1 MQSQNWANVAHDLRT
16 IALLNPRLALM
27 LARGQPMAPR
37 SYRIPLRW
45 DTSAAETILENHLQE
60 RMYQDA
66 WIIEMK
72 ASWHLPSYALGNMYR
87 PMIMD
92 AAQRSYGA
100 EVWINMRMEGPDRR
114 EITNGFVPLIDVV
127 SNNIGDSH
135 LMNAGHVIGHDQN
148 LYVEVQNMRA
158 WDPDTEVP
166 ITVTL
171 TLNMLELSGC
181 NLRTIGFEEAV
192 CALRKMG
199 LYPEQ
204 G

>member
-1 MQSQNWANVAHDLRT
+1 MHSQNWANVAYDLRT

-27 LARGQPMAPR
+27 LARGQPMSPR

-45 DTSAAETILENHLQE
+45 DTSAAETMLENHLQE

-66 WIIEMK
+66 WIIELK
-72 ASWHLPSYALGNMYR
+72 ASWQLPNYAQGNLYR

-100 EVWINMRMEGPDRR
+100 EVSVALRLEGPDRK
-114 EITNGFVPLIDVV
+114 EITNGFVPLIDIV
-127 SNNIGDSH
+127 SNNIGTSS
-135 LMNAGHVIGHDQN
+135 LMNSANVIGHDQN
-148 LYVEVQNMRA
+148 LYVEAINMRA